1 MSLGPFDLAGGP
13 FLQLYGILFGLAII
27 AGFVIPRW
35 LRPDGY
41 AGRVTDTGELAFLSG
56 GAARFADAVVAGL
69 LATRALVMIGRKGFY
84 AQSRDAGRTAAERS
98 VLALPGEL
106 SWSKIARTLKPQAE
120 PIGRRL
126 VTDGLIMDAGLIQQ
140 MRFWQTSPYFLLLA
154 FGMIK
159 LTVGITRHRP
169 VGFLMLF
176 LFATAILAAI
186 RWFSVERRTRGGLAA
201 LEDARAGAERLKR
214 APTST
219 EADLAVALFG
229 TVVLVGSGWSDFH
242 LLRSASSAGSG
253 SSGDSGS
260 SFGDSGSGGSSGCG
274 GGGGGCGGGGCGG
287 CGS

>member
-13 FLQLYGILFGLAII
+13 FLQHKGILYGLAII
-27 AGFVIPRW
+27 AGLLIPRW
-35 LRPDGY
+35 LRPNGY
-41 AGRVTDTGELAFLSG
+41 ARRVTDAGELAVLAG
-56 GAARFADAVVAGL
+56 GAVRFADAVVAGL
-69 LATRALVMIGRKGFY
+69 LATRALVMIGKKGFY

-106 SWSKIARTLKPQAE
+106 SWPKIALTLKPKAE

-126 VTDGLIMDAGLIQQ
+126 IADGLIMDAGLIQQ

-159 LTVGITRHRP
+159 LTVGLTRHRP

-186 RWFSVERRTRGGLAA
+186 RWFSIERRTRGGLAA
-201 LEDARAGAERLKR
+201 LDDARTSAERLKR

-229 TVVLVGSGWSDFH
+229 TAVLVGSGWSDFH
-242 LLRSASSAGSG
+242 LLRTASSGGSG

-260 SFGDSGSGGSSGCG
+260 GGDGDGGC
-274 GGGGGCGGGGCGG
+274 GGGGCGGGGCGG

>member
-13 FLQLYGILFGLAII
+13 FLQLYGILFGIAII
-27 AGFVIPRW
+27 AGLLIPRW
-35 LRPDGY
+35 LRPNGY
-41 AGRVTDTGELAFLSG
+41 ARRVTDISELAFLSG

-69 LATRALVMIGRKGFY
+69 LATRALVMIGKKGFY

-106 SWSKIARTLKPQAE
+106 SWPKIARTLKPQAE

-126 VTDGLIMDAGLIQQ
+126 IADGLMMDAGLTQQ

-201 LEDARAGAERLKR
+201 LDDARTSAERLKR
-214 APTST
+214 APTAP

-229 TVVLVGSGWSDFH
+229 TVVLAGSGWSDFH
-242 LLRSASSAGSG
+242 LLRTASSAGGG

-260 SFGDSGSGGSSGCG
+260 GGDGGC
-274 GGGGGCGGGGCGG
+274 GGGGCGGGGCGG